1 MFHRKQGLIA
11 MVFLGLISCN
21 VQYLFLNF
29 NLLLQLMQD
38 FGNWALLTVGGVN
51 EDVKLRM

>member
-1 MFHRKQGLIA
+1 

-29 NLLLQLMQD
+29 NSLLQLMQD
-38 FGNWALLTVGGVN
+38 YGNWAPLIVGSVN
-51 EDVKLRM
+51 EDFKLRM

>member
-1 MFHRKQGLIA
+1 

-29 NLLLQLMQD
+29 NLLQLMQD
-38 FGNWALLTVGGVN
+38 YGNWALLTVGGVN